1 MCRGTIRTETTAGVP
16 NGSFEELT
24 QTISIQDMN
33 QGGKYSVWPVDY
45 QNTCS
50 FTIQEPTGW
59 SSVNAKTCNTSAANQ
74 MSWFVVPSTYNTTLS
89 WSSYRSFGMSTQ
101 TPDIYKGLSAQDGNN
116 AMVIRNVHGMPM
128 EPHPAERLL
137 IEGTFVL

>member
-1 MCRGTIRTETTAGVP
+1 M
-16 NGSFEELT
+16 
-24 QTISIQDMN
+24 
-33 QGGKYSVWPVDY
+33 DY

-116 AMVIRNVHGMPM
+116 AMVIRNV
-128 EPHPAERLL
+128 AWDAN
-137 IEGTFVL
+137 GTTPSKTGGAFNTTYYNTNVPL